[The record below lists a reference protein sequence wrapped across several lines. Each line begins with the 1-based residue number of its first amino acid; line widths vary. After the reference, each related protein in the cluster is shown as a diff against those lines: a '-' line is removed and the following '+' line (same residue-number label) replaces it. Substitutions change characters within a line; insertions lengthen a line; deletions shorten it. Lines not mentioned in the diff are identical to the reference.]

1 MPPVRLGLHE
11 NRSQI
16 ALLLL
21 IVVFVGAVVGVERS
35 VLPLLAK
42 SEFGLTSATVM
53 ISFLVAFGFAK
64 AGANFLAGELA
75 GRIGPRRILLVA
87 WAFGIPVPL
96 LIMWAPSWGW
106 IVFANLLLG
115 INQGLAWST
124 TQIMKI
130 DLVGPRWR
138 GLAMGLNEC
147 VGYLAVAAA
156 ALGAGYLADLYGPR
170 PAPYMIA
177 LGAALLGL
185 AITLLSARDT
195 RHHAKLENSI
205 VESSSAIG
213 ALELPSGQAS
223 RIWRASWSYRSL
235 FATNQAGLFTNLK
248 EGVAWGLLPVF
259 FAAQGLSL
267 KQIAWLAALYPAV
280 WGITQL
286 GTGTLSDRV
295 GRRPLIVGGLL
306 VQALALV
313 GFASLNGFVPW
324 AASAVVLGV
333 GTAAV
338 YPTLIAQVGD
348 LVGPKTRASAIG
360 LYRMWRDL
368 GYAVGALFAGLLTD
382 LLNFRSTILIIAALL
397 VSSGLIALVLLPAPR
412 RAQRLAPWEAESQQ
426 ALDFASDQA
435 TVVTDERR

>member
-11 NRSQI
+11 NGSQI

-21 IVVFVGAVVGVERS
+21 IVVFIGAVVGVERS
-35 VLPLLAK
+35 VLPLLAEA
-42 SEFGLTSATVM
+42 EFGLTSATVTV
-53 ISFLVAFGFAK
+53 SFLVAFGFAK

-87 WAFGIPVPL
+87 WGFGIPVPIL
-96 LIMWAPSWGW
+96 LMWAPSWGW
-106 IVFANLLLG
+106 IGFANLLLG

-130 DLVGPRWR
+130 HLVGPGRR

-156 ALGAGYLADLYGPR
+156 ALGAGYLAHAYGPR
-170 PAPYMIA
+170 PAPYLIA

-185 AITLLSARDT
+185 AITLISARDT
-195 RHHAKLENSI
+195 RHHVELESSI
-205 VESSSAIG
+205 VETSPANWVP
-213 ALELPSGQAS
+213 ELPSGRAA
-223 RIWRASWSYRSL
+223 RIWRGSWTHRPL
-235 FATNQAGLFTNLK
+235 FATNQAGLLNNLK

-259 FAAQGLSL
+259 FATQGLDL
-267 KQIAWLAALYPAV
+267 RQIAWLAALYPAV
-280 WGITQL
+280 WGIAQL
-286 GTGTLSDRV
+286 GTGTLSDTV

-313 GFASLNGFVPW
+313 GFASLNGFIPW

-360 LYRMWRDL
+360 LYRLWRDL

-382 LLNFRSTILIIAALL
+382 LLSFRATILIIALLL
-397 VSSGLIALVLLPAPR
+397 VGSASIALVLLPAPR
-412 RAQRLAPWEAESQQ
+412 PSRLESEPPF
-426 ALDFASDQA
+426 ALRVSSDQRG
-435 TVVTDERR
+435 VVSDEKR

>member
-1 MPPVRLGLHE
+1 MTPVRNGLHE
-11 NRSQI
+11 NGSQI
-16 ALLLL
+16 AVLLL
-21 IVVFVGAVVGVERS
+21 IVVFIGAVVGVERS
-35 VLPLLAK
+35 VLPLLAEA
-42 SEFGLTSATVM
+42 EFGLTSATVT
-53 ISFLVAFGFAK
+53 ISFLVAFGLAK

-87 WAFGIPVPL
+87 WGFGIPVPIL
-96 LIMWAPSWGW
+96 LMWAPSWGW

-124 TQIMKI
+124 TQIMKM

-147 VGYLAVAAA
+147 VGYLAVAVA
-156 ALGAGYLADLYGPR
+156 ALGAGYLADAYGPR
-170 PAPYMIA
+170 PAPYLIA

-185 AITLLSARDT
+185 AITLFSVRDT
-195 RHHAKLENSI
+195 RRHVEL
-205 VESSSAIG
+205 ESSIMETSLANRSA
-213 ALELPSGQAS
+213 ELPSGRAA
-223 RIWRASWSYRSL
+223 RIWYGSWAYRPL
-235 FATNQAGLFTNLK
+235 FATNQAGLLNNLK
-248 EGVAWGLLPVF
+248 EGVAWGLLPLF
-259 FAAQGLSL
+259 FAAQGLNL
-267 KQIAWLAALYPAV
+267 RQIAWLAALYPAV
-280 WGITQL
+280 WGIAQL

-313 GFASLNGFVPW
+313 GFASLDGFIPW

-338 YPTLIAQVGD
+338 YPTLIAQASD

-360 LYRMWRDL
+360 LYRLWRDL

-382 LLNFRSTILIIAALL
+382 LLSFRATILIIALLL
-397 VSSGLIALVLLPAPR
+397 VGSGSIVLVLLPAARPS
-412 RAQRLAPWEAESQQ
+412 RLESEALFAPDVS
-426 ALDFASDQA
+426 SD
-435 TVVTDERR
+435 